1 MHLIKHVLIL
11 FFLLN
16 YIVEFSQS
24 KNSSIKVRQTK
35 DLVDLVGTWVFDEF
49 IDGEG
54 CDDIAPF
61 DSLMFN
67 SDMTCHLMLNFD
79 EEFYDLRGSYNLN
92 GNDLEIV
99 GYKENINRV
108 KKKDIVRLVEL
119 TDKTLIFSL
128 GFEECLNRKVKYLR
142 KE

>member
-11 FFLLN
+11 FFLFN
-16 YIVEFSQS
+16 SIFGFSQS
-24 KNSSIKVRQTK
+24 EKGSVK
-35 DLVDLVGTWVFDEF
+35 DKQSKDLVGTWVFNEF
-49 IDGEG
+49 IDGVG

-79 EEFYDLRGSYNLN
+79 EYFYDLRGNYNLN

-108 KKKDIVRLVEL
+108 NKKDIIRLVEL

-128 GFEECLNRKVKYLR
+128 GFEECLNRKVKYVI